1 MRVAGARLGV
11 ATAAL
16 PAGGAATVAFSD
28 RDANGTRAPVSDAV
42 TVAPVIAATGAAA
55 ATLAVA
61 SGAAARP
68 WAVAGPAMEPCVQC
82 SLPQCVKGK
91 SHTMEERGGKERRG
105 GERQRSA
112 IKKEKI
118 NHIMAHPRQDV
129 PPDPAKKTPE
139 GLTFG
144 ERAYFFM
151 QLVHASGRRPVFHC
165 LAWKGHLS
173 RVSKPSS
180 TTRLASSQRGA
191 SAYGM
196 AAHHD
201 AHSLPRT
208 YTW

>member
-1 MRVAGARLGV
+1 
-11 ATAAL
+11 
-16 PAGGAATVAFSD
+16 
-28 RDANGTRAPVSDAV
+28 
-42 TVAPVIAATGAAA
+42 
-55 ATLAVA
+55 
-61 SGAAARP
+61 
-68 WAVAGPAMEPCVQC
+68 
-82 SLPQCVKGK
+82 
-91 SHTMEERGGKERRG
+91 
-105 GERQRSA
+105 
-112 IKKEKI
+112 
-118 NHIMAHPRQDV
+118 MAHPRQDV